1 MSIPAK
7 IRRAL
12 HERADSRCEIC
23 GEPANNAH
31 HRRNKSQG
39 GQDRLANLMLL
50 CGSGTTGCHGEV
62 TLNPEWAK
70 LKGYT
75 IHGRVDGEAPET
87 VPVLIRGGRCLLED
101 DGTVVLIPGEVAS

>member
-7 IRRAL
+7 VRQAL
-12 HERADSRCEIC
+12 HERAGGRCEIC
-23 GEPANNAH
+23 AEPANNAH

-62 TLNPEWAK
+62 TEHPEWAT
-70 LKGYT
+70 LCGYT
-75 IHGRVDGEAPET
+75 IQGTVDGDAPET
-87 VPVLIRGGRCLLED
+87 VPVYIRGLRSLLED
-101 DGTVVLIPGEVAS
+101 DGTVVHIPEAAS

>member
-7 IRRAL
+7 IRQAL
-12 HERADSRCEIC
+12 RERAGGRCEIC
-23 GEPANNAH
+23 AEPANNAH

-62 TLNPEWAK
+62 TEHPGWAT
-70 LKGYT
+70 LCGYT
-75 IHGRVDGEAPET
+75 IQGTVDGDAPET
-87 VPVLIRGGRCLLED
+87 VPVYIRGLRSLLED
-101 DGTVVLIPGEVAS
+101 DGTVVHIPEVAS